1 MLRKGTILLAVI
13 LGWTILSGVAAPAQ
27 DTQTSPKAAAQPD
40 SSAEGKTKSQGWD
53 KPLEQYRLDFSIN
66 EIEDGKKIN
75 SRQYSMN
82 LATNDGNE
90 IKIGTRIPVESKEGE
105 FQYLDV
111 GTSLFARI
119 GETRGQSE
127 LTVRAEI
134 SNFAMPES
142 SLEKHESRPDLHPII
157 RQLKMGGSVLMPL
170 PKTIVIGSADDPN
183 SKREFQ
189 LEVTVTKLR

>member
-40 SSAEGKTKSQGWD
+40 SSA
-53 KPLEQYRLDFSIN
+53 
-66 EIEDGKKIN
+66 EDGKKIN

>member
-1 MLRKGTILLAVI
+1 MRMRKSTILLAVT
-13 LGWTILSGVAAPAQ
+13 LGWAMLSGAGASAQ
-27 DTQTSPKAAAQPD
+27 EPTPKAATQPE
-40 SSAEGKTKSQGWD
+40 SSEGKTKSQGWD
-53 KPLEQYRLDFSIN
+53 KPLEEYRLDFSIN

-82 LATNDGNE
+82 LATNEGNE
-90 IKIGTRIPVESKEGE
+90 IKIGTRVPVESKEGE

-119 GETRGQSE
+119 GEMRGQTE
-127 LTVRAEI
+127 LTVRAET
-134 SNFAMPES
+134 SSFAMPES
-142 SLEKHESRPDLHPII
+142 NSEKRDLHPII
-157 RQLKMGGSVLMPL
+157 RQLKMGGTALLPL
-170 PKTIVIGSADDPN
+170 TKTVVIGSADDPN